1 MDPIA
6 DMLTSIRNAQAV
18 LKETVKIPFSKL
30 KFELAKVLE
39 KSGFVKKVEKKGRGI
54 KKFIEIKLRY
64 EDKVPVISG
73 IKKISKPGQRIY
85 SGAKELKAVRSGYGI
100 SIISTS
106 KGLMTNK
113 EARKQNI
120 GGEVICQ
127 VWY

>member
-18 LKETVKIPFSKL
+18 SKETVKVPFSKL

-39 KSGFVKKVEKKGRGI
+39 KNGFLKKVEKKGRGI
-54 KKFIEIKLRY
+54 KKFIEIKLKY
-64 EDKVPVISG
+64 EDKIPVISG

-85 SGAKELKAVRSGYGI
+85 SGSKELRPVRSGYGI